1 MIVRKAAELLRWI
14 SRWTKLPV
22 RGILNIL
29 VPFLWN
35 QLMYFGAKIIAGD
48 WIHYDLSL
56 PMDAQIPFVPWTV
69 LIYFSWIVYWLGCDY
84 VLVRYSDDAE
94 KTDRF
99 FGADV
104 IVKTICF
111 CIFLA
116 LPTTNVRPEITE
128 HGLWDL
134 CMRILYW
141 LDTPDNL
148 FPSIHC
154 LVSWLCWI
162 GIRKNR
168 RLPRGAKV
176 GILVWA
182 VLICIATLTTKQHVI
197 VDVFG
202 GIVLAEVCYGLG
214 GIRVFRECYGKLIDR
229 LTEQLTIK

>member
-35 QLMYFGAKIIAGD
+35 QLMYFGAKIIAGG

-104 IVKTICF
+104 IAKTICF

-116 LPTTNVRPEITE
+116 FPTTNARKSRDMVCGICACGSYIGWIRRTI
-128 HGLWDL
+128 
-134 CMRILYW
+134 CSRR
-141 LDTPDNL
+141 
-148 FPSIHC
+148 SIA
-154 LVSWLCWI
+154 L
-162 GIRKNR
+162 
-168 RLPRGAKV
+168 
-176 GILVWA
+176 
-182 VLICIATLTTKQHVI
+182 
-197 VDVFG
+197 
-202 GIVLAEVCYGLG
+202 
-214 GIRVFRECYGKLIDR
+214 
-229 LTEQLTIK
+229 